1 MWVLRRVSQALAA
14 AYDEIA
20 MAEARSSVRDTAV
33 NVHPRFRG
41 HSYQALLSRTTYA
54 PTSR

>member
-41 HSYQALLSRTTYA
+41 DSYQALLSRTTYA